1 MNEPL
6 VFLPGMMCDARLFLP
21 QIAAFSKKVPI
32 LVMPLYG
39 HDTIAGLARHILH
52 LAPPKFSLAG
62 LSMGGI
68 VAMEIMRQMPQR
80 VVRLALIDTNPMA
93 DATDRAAIRQKQIKQ
108 VQAGKL
114 RSVMRDEMK
123 PNYLAKGSERARILK
138 LCMDM
143 AEALGPAVF
152 TEQSIA
158 LKYRRDQCET
168 LKAINV
174 PTDII
179 CGEDDRLCPVSRHEF
194 MHDLIAGSTLSII
207 PGAGH
212 LPTLEQPKMTNR
224 ILEKWLRM

>member
-32 LVMPLYG
+32 LVMPLHG

-114 RSVMRDEMK
+114 RSVMRDEM
-123 PNYLAKGSERARILK
+123 S
-138 LCMDM
+138 
-143 AEALGPAVF
+143 LGTRCVM
-152 TEQSIA
+152 
-158 LKYRRDQCET
+158 R
-168 LKAINV
+168 
-174 PTDII
+174 
-179 CGEDDRLCPVSRHEF
+179 VS
-194 MHDLIAGSTLSII
+194 SS
-207 PGAGH
+207 
-212 LPTLEQPKMTNR
+212 
-224 ILEKWLRM
+224 

>member
-21 QIAAFSKKVPI
+21 QIAAFSKQRSI
-32 LVMPLYG
+32 IIMPLHG
-39 HDTIAGLARHILH
+39 HDTITGLAGHVLDI
-52 LAPPKFSLAG
+52 APPQFSLAG

-68 VAMEIMRQMPQR
+68 VAMEIMRLMPER
-80 VVRLALIDTNPMA
+80 VVRLALLDTNPMA
-93 DATDRAAIRQKQIKQ
+93 DPKDRAAIRQTQIKQ

-123 PNYLAKGSERARILK
+123 PNYLAKGSERGRILE

-143 AEALGPAVF
+143 AEALGQTVF

-158 LKYRRDQCET
+158 LQYRIDQCET
-168 LKAINV
+168 LRTINV
-174 PTDII
+174 PTFLI
-179 CGEDDRLCPVSRHEF
+179 CGEDDRLCPISRHEL
-194 MHDLIAGSTLSII
+194 MHDLIPGSSLCVI

>member
-1 MNEPL
+1 MRCAP
-6 VFLPGMMCDARLFLP
+6 FSAPDCRLFKESSNP
-21 QIAAFSKKVPI
+21 RNAA
-32 LVMPLYG
+32 
-39 HDTIAGLARHILH
+39 TWARYNRRLG
-52 LAPPKFSLAG
+52 APYFASSAPEIFPRRAFD
-62 LSMGGI
+62 GGNCGDGNH
-68 VAMEIMRQMPQR
+68 AADAQR

-158 LKYRRDQCET
+158 LQYRRDQCET

-212 LPTLEQPKMTNR
+212 LPTLEQPKIQTGYWKNG
-224 ILEKWLRM
+224 